1 MRIHLDTDLGGDADD
16 LCALAML
23 LGDPEVELAGIT
35 TSADATGQKAAF
47 VRHALALA
55 GRSEIPVAAG
65 AASFLGGQPHEL
77 VNHDA
82 RYFPDFDFST
92 PTPRDPPGAALDLL
106 GRSVESGAAVIAI
119 GPYTNIAAFE
129 AIRPGELAS
138 IRLTVMGGW
147 LGPFPL
153 GYPQWGPDMDYN
165 VQADRLAARIVFER
179 LEPLV
184 VPLVTCL
191 DTTLR
196 RRDLPALRDGGPLSR
211 LIALQGE
218 QHATDHDVAR
228 LARGNPALPPD
239 MLNFHWDPLACAAAL
254 LWPEI
259 DTTPMR
265 LALIERDG
273 QLAFEQSPEGKWLR
287 VATAVDVEGFRA
299 AWLERAMR
307 V

>member
-35 TSADATGQKAAF
+35 TSADATGQKAEF
-47 VRHALALA
+47 VRLALTLA
-55 GRSEIPVAAG
+55 GRSEIPLAAG
-65 AASFLGGQPHEL
+65 SASFFGGIPHDL

-82 RYFPDFDFST
+82 RYFPDFDFSA
-92 PTPRDPPGAALDLL
+92 PIHRDPPGAALDLL
-106 GRSVESGAAVIAI
+106 GRSVESGAAVIVI
-119 GPYTNIAAFE
+119 GPCTNIAAFE
-129 AIRPGELAS
+129 VMRPGELAK

-147 LGPFPL
+147 LGPFPP

-165 VQADRLAARIVFER
+165 VQADRVSARIVFER
-179 LEPLV
+179 LEPLL
-184 VPLVTCL
+184 VPLAVCL

-196 RRDLPALRDGGPLSR
+196 RVDLPALREGGPLAR
-211 LIALQGE
+211 LVALQGE
-218 QHATDHDVAR
+218 QHAADSGVGR
-228 LARGNPALPPD
+228 LARENPALPHD

-265 LALIERDG
+265 LALVERDG
-273 QLAFEQSPEGKWLR
+273 QLAFEQSPDGKWMS

-299 AWLERAMR
+299 KWLERVVR